1 MKTQSS
7 VGGSA
12 SLFHKRFTR
21 KIILAKMRQI
31 LTGRQ
36 IRTSVPLP
44 ADQDPFGDLPRQL
57 VGSQALSLKHMDS
70 HRGQRDTDGGFCLI
84 VYKDIFIA
92 TAEHEKYVALAT
104 R

>member
-1 MKTQSS
+1 
-7 VGGSA
+7 
-12 SLFHKRFTR
+12 
-21 KIILAKMRQI
+21 MREI

-104 R
+104 RPHADPPLIRHDTRYIQLPARSLP